1 MSSATQVA
9 AENIIIFIKKK
20 KKTRAACV
28 HTNQLGQCDMWDDTL
43 VFTC

>member
-1 MSSATQVA
+1 MSSATQA
-9 AENIIIFIKKK
+9 AEGIIIFIKKK

-28 HTNQLGQCDMWDDTL
+28 HTYQLGQCDMWDDTL